1 MLSTPRYHTSSY
13 SAAAM
18 PTLPTPA
25 SQSITVTFGKRLR
38 TLRTEHG
45 YTQTQLADYLG
56 IDRSFISDVERGK
69 KNMSLTYLETVAQGF
84 KLTLSE
90 LTRDL

>member
-1 MLSTPRYHTSSY
+1 MAAMPMLSTPG
-13 SAAAM
+13 
-18 PTLPTPA
+18 

-38 TLRTEHG
+38 TLRMEHG

>member
-1 MLSTPRYHTSSY
+1 MFQFSRVPPVPGRLTPV
-13 SAAAM
+13 
-18 PTLPTPA
+18 LPLRTM
-25 SQSITVTFGKRLR
+25 SIAETFGKRLR
-38 TLRTEHG
+38 SLRLEHG

-69 KNMSLTYLETVAQGF
+69 KCMSLTYLETVAQGF
-84 KLTLSE
+84 HMSVSE

>member
-1 MLSTPRYHTSSY
+1 MLSASRST
-13 SAAAM
+13 M
-18 PTLPTPA
+18 PSLHRDLPIPLQVA
-25 SQSITVTFGKRLR
+25 SKSITVTFGKRLR
-38 TLRTEHG
+38 SLRMERG

-84 KLTLSE
+84 GITLSE
-90 LTRDL
+90 LTRGL

>member
-1 MLSTPRYHTSSY
+1 MLMFSRSIPECRVPVPGPSLVRQ
-13 SAAAM
+13 
-18 PTLPTPA
+18 P
-25 SQSITVTFGKRLR
+25 SITVSFGNRLR
-38 TLRTEHG
+38 TLRVKHG
-45 YTQTQLADYLG
+45 YTQTQLATYLG

-84 KLTLSE
+84 NISLSE

>member
-1 MLSTPRYHTSSY
+1 MLLQSRTSPTVFRIAPPLS
-13 SAAAM
+13 SAVR
-18 PTLPTPA
+18 PP
-25 SQSITVTFGKRLR
+25 SIVVSFGKRLR
-38 TLRTEHG
+38 ALRMEHG

-84 KLTLSE
+84 KITLSE

>member
-1 MLSTPRYHTSSY
+1 MLMFSRSIPECRIPNPVI
-13 SAAAM
+13 A
-18 PTLPTPA
+18 PVRQP
-25 SQSITVTFGKRLR
+25 SITVSFGNRLR
-38 TLRTEHG
+38 TLRTKHG
-45 YTQTQLADYLG
+45 YTQTQLATYLG

-84 KLTLSE
+84 NISLSE

>member
-1 MLSTPRYHTSSY
+1 MLQFSRTPLFPSRL
-13 SAAAM
+13 AM
-18 PTLPTPA
+18 APPMR
-25 SQSITVTFGKRLR
+25 SMSIAETFGKRLR
-38 TLRTEHG
+38 SLRTEHG

-69 KNMSLTYLETVAQGF
+69 KCMSLTYLETVAQGF
-84 KLTLSE
+84 HISISE